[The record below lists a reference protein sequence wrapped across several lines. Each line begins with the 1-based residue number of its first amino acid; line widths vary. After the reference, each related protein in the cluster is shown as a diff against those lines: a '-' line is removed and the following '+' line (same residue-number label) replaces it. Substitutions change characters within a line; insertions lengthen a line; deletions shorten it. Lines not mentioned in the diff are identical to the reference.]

1 MRFWK
6 ESTAQ
11 FNEKERI
18 KTMKQIFDTTD
29 MSQEN
34 ITTFKREILSYCKE
48 NLAKVEAFIPSPF
61 VSKYLLDEVNI
72 GKNFALNKSFNY
84 RRFPSNLLYPM
95 SEVSWVF
102 AWAYPLLASQ
112 KSGFLSQILFTAK
125 PLFF

>member
-34 ITTFKREILSYCKE
+34 ITTFKKEILSYCKD

-61 VSKYLLDEVNI
+61 VPKYLLDEVNI
-72 GKNFALNKSFNY
+72 SKTFACNKSFNY
-84 RRFPSNLLYPM
+84 RRFPSNLLYLM
-95 SEVSWVF
+95 SEVS
-102 AWAYPLLASQ
+102 
-112 KSGFLSQILFTAK
+112 
-125 PLFF
+125 